1 MTLNELPIC
10 VTSLYSAQECYS
22 NFDTRE
28 ISRDEIRSRNKD
40 AAFKSSFKKVTL
52 RPDVCLGLGICDSA
66 DIGGS
71 RRGSVSE
78 PIPVQRDGN
87 PNFGVLIYVKFYPL
101 SLFESVICGIRLLS
115 NDNGFITFG

>member
-10 VTSLYSAQECYS
+10 VTSLYSAKECSS

-28 ISRDEIRSRNKD
+28 VSRDEIRSRNKN
-40 AAFKSSFKKVTL
+40 AAFKSSFKKVTQ
-52 RPDVCLGLGICDSA
+52 RPDVCLGSCICNSA

-71 RRGSVSE
+71 RRGCASA

-87 PNFGVLIYVKFYPL
+87 PNYGVLVYVRFYPL
-101 SLFESVICGIRLLS
+101 TLFESVMCATRLLS
-115 NDNGFITFG
+115 NDKGFITFG